1 MKLLFLALSI
11 LFFMSA
17 KGCGYDPTGLEPKLV
32 NLAAGE
38 VYKYT
43 VIQGKPEIL
52 VSEPVVLPLSS
63 IDGHFCLTAAET
75 AEIRREWEKYG
86 KK

>member
-11 LFFMSA
+11 LLFMSA
-17 KGCGYDPTGLEPKLV
+17 KGCGYDPVGLQPKLV

-43 VIQGKPEIL
+43 VIEGKPEIK
-52 VSEPVVLPLSS
+52 VSEPEILPLQS
-63 IDGHFCLTAAET
+63 IDGHFCLTPAET